1 MNRTTICRKDL
12 MNTLNNN
19 IFKKIFSALELP
31 MNSDETLNMEMLS
44 KLIEYELSI
53 GVEGFYCMGSS
64 GEALLLSLEE
74 RKNALE
80 DVYKRQIIKSS
91 HPHSSPQSYIIHYYG
106 IR

>member
-1 MNRTTICRKDL
+1 

-53 GVEGFYCMGSS
+53 
-64 GEALLLSLEE
+64 
-74 RKNALE
+74 
-80 DVYKRQIIKSS
+80 
-91 HPHSSPQSYIIHYYG
+91 
-106 IR
+106 